1 MKYLTKYNKTTT
13 SRRYS
18 LIGLLGFVLMLTIS
32 VNASGQIVLVLL
44 FGDALNSEKVEFGMV
59 GGLNRSYI
67 FDISES
73 EGLNNFNLGFYFHI
87 SIKNNSYFSTG
98 ALIKSNV
105 GARGMTAYSISE
117 ANFDAIYA
125 DAELTKKI
133 SYLYLPAMWHQR
145 FHDLWYLEGGFQLGI
160 RSKANDFFE
169 KEQYD
174 GELTYNRNVKDEYKS
189 LDLGL
194 IGGIGYK
201 LSREAKSMS
210 AGVSYYHG
218 LMNVSAVEGIDIH
231 NTSINLYVKIP
242 VGAAKSEKSEN

>member
-1 MKYLTKYNKTTT
+1 MKHLTKYNRTTT

-18 LIGLLGFVLMLTIS
+18 LTSLLGFVLMLTTS
-32 VNASGQIVLVLL
+32 VNANGQILLVLL
-44 FGDALNSEKVEFGMV
+44 LGDALNSEKVEFGV
-59 GGLNRSYI
+59 TGGLNRSYI
-67 FDISES
+67 LDISES

-105 GARGMTAYSISE
+105 GARGMTAYSIGE
-117 ANFDAIYA
+117 ADFDMIYT

-133 SYLYLPAMWHQR
+133 SYLYVPVMWHQR
-145 FHDLWYLEGGFQLGI
+145 FQDRWYLEGGFQLGI

-169 KEQYD
+169 KEEYD
-174 GELTYNRNVKDEYKS
+174 GELIYSRNVKDEYKS
-189 LDLGL
+189 LDSGL

-201 LSREAKSMS
+201 LSKETKSMS

-218 LMNVSAVEGIDIH
+218 LMDVSALEGVDIH
-231 NTSINLYVKIP
+231 NSSINLYVKIP